1 MGWYPVRGTGNRE
14 ARGLRPTRV
23 GACREGRIMRDYYA
37 ILGLPKTATSA
48 EIDAAFRGLAR
59 KYHPDVQPEGP
70 DATVQFK
77 LATEAHDVL
86 SNAEKRREYDHVH
99 HSGRRVPISE
109 GTSVTSPLNKPS
121 KGPPSGP
128 LDVEAELA
136 PRARGGPPRRVD
148 RTACLCA
155 GCLPC
160 LRWPDWRRVSR
171 LRRRGSDH
179 AVSPRARATSA
190 GASRWRGALCTRD
203 RANGSARWTW
213 R

>member
-1 MGWYPVRGTGNRE
+1 
-14 ARGLRPTRV
+14 
-23 GACREGRIMRDYYA
+23 MRDYYA

-128 LDVEAELA
+128 LDVEAELRLVPEEA
-136 PRARGGPPRRVD
+136 RRGGSIELRVSVPAVCP
-148 RTACLCA
+148 ACDGQIGA
-155 GCLPC
+155 GCLAC
-160 LRWPDWRRVSR
+160 GGEGAITQSR
-171 LRRRGSDH
+171 LVRVQLPPGLRDG
-179 AVSPRARATSA
+179 VV
-190 GASRWRGALCTRD
+190 LCVPGIGRTAAPDGPGGDLYLIVRV
-203 RANGSARWTW
+203 RPCW
-213 R
+213 